1 MRHRLIRGVF
11 SELLKAS
18 KIEKIVLILPF
29 IVLILDA
36 DIFYFAW
43 KNNEKNIL
51 IASGFVLLLSVLE
64 IFAALKE
71 IHEHVYALRRKE
83 ILEKRLRKIMKR
95 IERPTVRK
103 IVDKFMAEYP
113 KEFDI
118 SEVYHVACGLI
129 DEEEINLK
137 KK

>member
-11 SELLKAS
+11 SEILKAT
-18 KIEKIVLILPF
+18 KIEKLVLILPF
-29 IVLILDA
+29 IVLAIDA

-51 IASGFVLLLSVLE
+51 IASGFVLFLSILE
-64 IFAALKE
+64 ILVAIKE
-71 IHEHVYALRRKE
+71 IHEHVHTLRRRE
-83 ILEKRLRKIMKR
+83 ILEERLRKIMKR
-95 IERPTVRK
+95 IKKPTVRK

-118 SEVYHVACGLI
+118 SEVYHVACRLI
-129 DEEEINLK
+129 DEKEMISQEK
-137 KK
+137 

>member
-1 MRHRLIRGVF
+1 MRHRLIRGIF

-118 SEVYHVACGLI
+118 SEVYHVACSLI